1 MIFFQTLRTKYDND
15 VLTTGGSPLLLTAAV
30 SAGKTTIDTA
40 YEIDKISQWVDLF
53 SIYLFSSFLAHL
65 DRRTMWTITIAI
77 TLFYSPFV
85 LPRIVCEC
93 LFLFSGA
100 SIGCSNFLFVCP
112 VWYNLSICIFG
123 EHVLSVPTF
132 FFLVFCIFYTTLN
145 REIYIYLYFLHHF
158 ESWDLRLFVFS
169 TPLWIVR
176 FTSICIFYTTLNREI
191 YAYLYFLHHFES
203 WDLHLFVFS
212 TPLWIVGFTSICIF
226 YTTLNREI
234 YIYLYFLHHFESW
247 DLHLFVFSTLLWI
260 VRFTSICIFYTTL
273 NREIYVYL
281 YFLHRFES
289 WDLHLFVLLLYD
301 GDY

>member
-1 MIFFQTLRTKYDND
+1 
-15 VLTTGGSPLLLTAAV
+15 V

-85 LPRIVCEC
+85 LPGIVCEC

-169 TPLWIVR
+169 TPLWIV
-176 FTSICIFYTTLNREI
+176 
-191 YAYLYFLHHFES
+191 
-203 WDLHLFVFS
+203 
-212 TPLWIVGFTSICIF
+212 GFTSICII
-226 YTTLNREI
+226 TLWRRLLI
-234 YIYLYFLHHFESW
+234 TSRCLSFRATLYQSKKVW
-247 DLHLFVFSTLLWI
+247 DLAT
-260 VRFTSICIFYTTL
+260 
-273 NREIYVYL
+273 
-281 YFLHRFES
+281 
-289 WDLHLFVLLLYD
+289 FVLLTLCPSTIVLCPNCCLIQCLSYC
-301 GDY
+301 